1 MEVREAR
8 INQIKNISLIYIY
21 TTDSIL
27 NNDSNKY
34 IGAKVVYDNNKTINI
49 DYKDKHFG
57 TFIKRIIEQYQKEK
71 DKRRIVLLG
80 DLTKKLMETLSFDLV
95 EEKVNSTSK
104 QIPLFKVENRNLLKY
119 KSALKEIITLVMTRN
134 LKYDNIKVKDINGY
148 NNHYQVTYQVGNI
161 EKTFPMIIYNDEDTL
176 YFEINRIDKLNTDI
190 HGSIELK
197 GQKLEVTYDDGEYS
211 AKIIYDSESCIT
223 SKSMMKDLIPLHY
236 EETNDVITDE
246 EIKSIKSYLNL
257 FEDEIPSNIL
267 KVGDNSYLLSQINS
281 EEKDEDILYNVVS
294 YLITIDEPLIATKT
308 IVDGFIKYNGEVK
321 SILGKT
327 TKEIMLKK
335 IKVDGKETFIEEI
348 RTTTNNTESF
358 EYNVL
363 DENEKYAIAEKTL
376 DEIKALIKTKRSNSN
391 ICLKEE

>member
-71 DKRRIVLLG
+71 DKRKIVLLG
-80 DLTKKLMETLSFDLV
+80 DLTKKLMETLSFDIV
-95 EEKVNSTSK
+95 EKEANSTSE
-104 QIPLFKVENRNLLKY
+104 QIPLFKVDNKNLLKY

-134 LKYDNIKVKDINGY
+134 LKYDNIKVKDIKGY

-161 EKTFPMIIYNDEDTL
+161 EKSFPMILYNDEDTL
-176 YFEINRIDKLNTDI
+176 YFEINRIEKLNTDI
-190 HGSIELK
+190 HGKIELK
-197 GQKLEVTYDDGEYS
+197 GQRLEVTYADSEYF
-211 AKIIYDSESCIT
+211 AEIIYDSESLIT
-223 SKSMMKDLIPLHY
+223 SKSIEKDLIPLHY
-236 EETNDVITDE
+236 EETSDVITDE
-246 EIKSIKSYLNL
+246 EIQSIKSCLDL
-257 FEDEIPSNIL
+257 FGDDIPNNIL
-267 KVGDNSYLLSQINS
+267 KVGERSYLLSQTNS
-281 EEKDEDILYNVVS
+281 EENGDDILYNVVS
-294 YLITIDEPLIATKT
+294 YLITIDEPLIITKT
-308 IVDGFIKYNGEVK
+308 VVDGFIKYKGEVS

-327 TKEIMLKK
+327 KQEITLKK
-335 IKVDGKETFIEEI
+335 IKVEGQDTIIQEI
-348 RTTTNNTESF
+348 RTTTDNNETF
-358 EYNVL
+358 EYNIL
-363 DENEKYAIAEKTL
+363 DNDEKYTIAEKTV
-376 DEIKALIKTKRSNSN
+376 EGIKALVKSKRSNSN

>member
-1 MEVREAR
+1 MEIREAK
-8 INQIKNISLIYIY
+8 INQIKNIDLIYIY

-34 IGAKVVYDNNKTINI
+34 IGAKVAYDKNKIINV
-49 DYKDKHFG
+49 DYKDKHFSI
-57 TFIKRIIEQYQKEK
+57 FIKRIIEQYQKEK

>member
-71 DKRRIVLLG
+71 DKRKIVLLG
-80 DLTKKLMETLSFDLV
+80 DLTKKLMETLSFDIV
-95 EEKVNSTSK
+95 EKEVNSTSE
-104 QIPLFKVENRNLLKY
+104 QIPLFKVDNKNLLKY

-134 LKYDNIKVKDINGY
+134 LKYDNIKVKDIKGY

-161 EKTFPMIIYNDEDTL
+161 EKSFPMILYNDEDTL
-176 YFEINRIDKLNTDI
+176 YFEINRIEKLNTDI
-190 HGSIELK
+190 HGKIELK
-197 GQKLEVTYDDGEYS
+197 GQRLEVTYDDSEYS
-211 AKIIYDSESCIT
+211 AEIIYDSESLIT
-223 SKSMMKDLIPLHY
+223 SKGIEKDLIPLHY
-236 EETNDVITDE
+236 EETSDVITDE
-246 EIKSIKSYLNL
+246 EIQSIKSCLDL
-257 FEDEIPSNIL
+257 FGDDIPSNIL
-267 KVGDNSYLLSQINS
+267 KVGEKSYLLSQTNS
-281 EEKDEDILYNVVS
+281 EENGDDILYNVIS
-294 YLITIDEPLIATKT
+294 YLITIEEPLIITKT
-308 IVDGFIKYNGEVK
+308 VVDGFIKYKGEVS

-327 TKEIMLKK
+327 IQEITLKK
-335 IKVDGKETFIEEI
+335 IKVEGQDTIIQEI
-348 RTTTNNTESF
+348 RTTTDNNETF
-358 EYNVL
+358 EYNIL
-363 DENEKYAIAEKTL
+363 DNDEKYTIAEKTVE
-376 DEIKALIKTKRSNSN
+376 EIKALVKSKRSNSN

>member
-34 IGAKVVYDNNKTINI
+34 IGAKVVYDGNKTINI
-49 DYKDKHFG
+49 DYKDKHFS
-57 TFIKRIIEQYQKEK
+57 TFIKRIIERYQKEK
-71 DKRRIVLLG
+71 NQRRIVLLG
-80 DLTKKLMETLSFDLV
+80 DLTKKLMETLSFDVV
-95 EEKVNSTSK
+95 EKEANSTSK

-119 KSALKEIITLVMTRN
+119 KSALKEIVTLVMTRN
-134 LKYDNIKVKDINGY
+134 LKYDNIKVKDIIGY

-161 EKTFPMIIYNDEDTL
+161 EKTFPLILYNDEDTL
-176 YFEINRIDKLNTDI
+176 YFEINRIDRLNTDI
-190 HGSIELK
+190 HGKIELK

-211 AKIIYDSESCIT
+211 AEIIYDSESCVT

-236 EETNDVITDE
+236 EETDDVITEE
-246 EIKSIKSYLNL
+246 EIKNIKSCLSL
-257 FEDEIPSNIL
+257 FGDQVPSNIL
-267 KVGDNSYLLSQINS
+267 KVGENSYLLSQINS
-281 EEKDEDILYNVVS
+281 EEKDDDILYNVVS
-294 YLITIDEPLIATKT
+294 YLLTIDEPLILTKT
-308 IVDGFIKYNGEVK
+308 VVDGFIKYKGEVK

-327 TKEIMLKK
+327 SQEIILKK
-335 IKVDGKETFIEEI
+335 IKVEGKDTLIEEI
-348 RTTTNNTESF
+348 RTTTDNTETF

-363 DENEKYAIAEKTL
+363 DEDEKYTIAEKTL
-376 DEIKALIKTKRSNSN
+376 DGIKALVKSKRSNSN